1 MDNKNKQKEFNIED
15 YVENHKIAFLIPQYR
30 ALLEQEEENKI
41 LLQDAD
47 MQELAEAELESI
59 TEQKSQIQDQIL
71 QIVKSEEQERQ
82 FPSEMVLEVR
92 AGAGGDEAALFAMQL
107 AEMYEKFAMS
117 KAWQVIKQY
126 ANTNDVGGYK
136 EAAFEIKGKDCYKIL
151 QYETGV
157 HRVQRI
163 PVTEKQ
169 GRIHTSTASVA
180 IMPIYKHTTIEL
192 ADSDLEIEF
201 SRSGGKGGQNVNK
214 VETAVRLTHKETGI
228 TVRCTAERTQAK
240 NREKAMSMLKSQ
252 LQQRQ
257 DEQDARERSEFRAGQ
272 IGTGDRSEKIRTYNF
287 PQDRITDHRI
297 KESWSGMENILNGDI
312 EKILKALACYNSADD
327 TPPTQDA

>member
-1 MDNKNKQKEFNIED
+1 MNNFNIDD
-15 YVENHKIAFLIPQYR
+15 YVDNHKVAFLIPQYR
-30 ALLEQEEENKI
+30 DLLVQEEENKT
-41 LLQDAD
+41 L
-47 MQELAEAELESI
+47 LESGD
-59 TEQKSQIQDQIL
+59 TEMADLASDELDSIEEKKRDIEAQIL
-71 QIVKSEEQERQ
+71 QIVKSDEEERK
-82 FPSEMVLEVR
+82 FPNEMVLEVR

-107 AEMYEKFAMS
+107 AEMYQKFAET
-117 KAWQVIKQY
+117 KGWQVTKQY

-136 EAAFEIKGKDCYKIL
+136 EAAFEIKGKDCYKTL

-180 IMPIYKHTTIEL
+180 IMPIYKHTTIEITD
-192 ADSDLEIEF
+192 ADLDIEF

-252 LQQRQ
+252 LQQMQ
-257 DEQDARERSEFRAGQ
+257 DERDARERSEFRAGQ

-297 KESWSGMENILNGDI
+297 KQSWSGMENILNGDI
-312 EKILKALACYNSADD
+312 GKILESLACYNDADD
-327 TPPTQDA
+327 SQSEQDT